1 MYAKQHVCIFM
12 LRSIKINNESLGSI
26 KNFDDK
32 IHELHAGDGRCTNK
46 FNQFRKKLKILTKI
60 EKLAFMTYR
69 KSTLKHFINK
79 LSSLYL

>member
-32 IHELHAGDGRCTNK
+32 IHELHAGDARCTNK
-46 FNQFRKKLKILTKI
+46 FNQFRKKI
-60 EKLAFMTYR
+60 EN
-69 KSTLKHFINK
+69 INK
-79 LSSLYL
+79 NWKISIHDIP